1 MPASAGR
8 HRTRSQASF
17 SITADSPCH
26 GSLAARPPSSP
37 GLFQPTMQRLI
48 DKILRP
54 EVWMYWRDTSRGGA
68 VFNVHLADGRGL
80 DLAQARA
87 AGQRISP
94 HTEVSFFGSCY
105 RPGMSVSSAGADGR
119 TSRASGVQS
128 VARAAVLL
136 GAVVDSSSSGVTL
149 TELSKI
155 TGLNVS
161 TVHRLLGTLCSEGLL
176 CRSREGDRFLPGP
189 VLLRLGRRSLAASG
203 LPEVTAIL
211 KELADGTGE
220 TASIGMRRG
229 DNVLVL
235 VSVQSEQPL
244 RYLGEPGVSV
254 PLAGSAMGLAMMAF
268 DATPRAGRALPRGV
282 TTQTFTQGR
291 TGNRPGDGTDR
302 GSRDADCNGRG
313 AHDGR
318 SAEWSA
324 APEQWALRVRLL
336 AAQFRGY
343 AVFDGA
349 EDSGLRGLAAPVD
362 SGSPYVQ
369 LAVDIQG
376 PAGRMADARLDG
388 LGARVIAAADS
399 LRGLPV
405 ALALGQL

>member
-1 MPASAGR
+1 
-8 HRTRSQASF
+8 
-17 SITADSPCH
+17 
-26 GSLAARPPSSP
+26 
-37 GLFQPTMQRLI
+37 
-48 DKILRP
+48 
-54 EVWMYWRDTSRGGA
+54 
-68 VFNVHLADGRGL
+68 
-80 DLAQARA
+80 
-87 AGQRISP
+87 
-94 HTEVSFFGSCY
+94 
-105 RPGMSVSSAGADGR
+105 MSVSSAGADRR

-136 GAVVDSSSSGVTL
+136 GAVVDSSSGGATL

-229 DNVLVL
+229 DNVLAL

-282 TTQTFTQGR
+282 TTQAFTEGR
-291 TGNRPGDGTDR
+291 TGDRTGGGADRDGQ
-302 GSRDADCNGRG
+302 G
-313 AHDGR
+313 AHGGQSADG
-318 SAEWSA
+318 AA

-343 AVFDGA
+343 AVFDDA
-349 EDSGLRGLAAPVD
+349 EGSGLRGLAAPVD

-376 PAGRMADARLDG
+376 PAGRMADARLDR
-388 LGARVIAAADS
+388 LGARVIAAAGS